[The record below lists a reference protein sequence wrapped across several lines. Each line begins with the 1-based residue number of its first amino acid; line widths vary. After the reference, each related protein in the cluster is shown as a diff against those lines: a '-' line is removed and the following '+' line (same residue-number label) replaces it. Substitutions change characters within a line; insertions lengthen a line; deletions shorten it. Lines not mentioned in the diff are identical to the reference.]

1 MTIKSLWH
9 MLLYHKWVLWFLFIC
24 NLIGTIYGFIWYGG
38 QLERTSWQFWLFVP
52 DSPTASL
59 FLTIVILSYILNKQW
74 PVIEALAFVTLVK
87 YGVWAVILNIIMFI
101 DMDQVSLSGLMLIM
115 SHGIMAIE
123 AFFFYPRFKFS
134 IIGLVVAMLW
144 VFHNDVI
151 DYVFLQYPYYPIIE
165 ENLESIA
172 YLSLWLSAIPLILY
186 YAMARLNVNKIFD
199 PR

>member
-1 MTIKSLWH
+1 M
-9 MLLYHKWVLWFLFIC
+9 
-24 NLIGTIYGFIWYGG
+24 
-38 QLERTSWQFWLFVP
+38 
-52 DSPTASL
+52 
-59 FLTIVILSYILNKQW
+59 
-74 PVIEALAFVTLVK
+74 IEALAFVTLVK